1 MTFATAYA
9 SGPLHVSI
17 TPRTDNI
24 TPAGALCSYSVTS
37 LSTTGFTVTFY
48 AGQEH
53 GASDWFIT
61 SAIDFT
67 YSVTGLVA

>member
-1 MTFATAYA
+1 
-9 SGPLHVSI
+9 LHVSI

-24 TPAGALCSYSVTS
+24 TPAGALVSYSVTS
-37 LSTTGFTVTFY
+37 LSTTGFTVKFY

-61 SAIDFT
+61 SAVAFT
-67 YSVTGLVA
+67 YSVSGLVA